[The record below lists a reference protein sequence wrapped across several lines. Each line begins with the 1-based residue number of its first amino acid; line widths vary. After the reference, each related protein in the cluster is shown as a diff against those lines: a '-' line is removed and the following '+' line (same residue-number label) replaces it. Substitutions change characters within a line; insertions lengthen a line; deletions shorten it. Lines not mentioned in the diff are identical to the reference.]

1 MAWTNSKIF
10 RQWIAD
16 IVNNDTAMDYL
27 ADTVKIA
34 LYGNG
39 ITPDNDVTAANSAF
53 NVGQWVTGGE
63 IFDAAEWPTGGQT
76 LGSKT
81 TSVAVADL
89 VTIDAADTASGS
101 SATLISVFGGLVYDD
116 TIATPVSKQGFCY
129 LYFGGTQSIT
139 DGTMTVVYNTAGLM
153 SFTL

>member
-1 MAWTNSKIF
+1 MAWTNSKVF

-39 ITPDNDVTAANSAF
+39 ITPDNDVTAANSAY

-63 IFDAAEWPTGGQT
+63 ITSSTDWPAGGQT

-89 VTIDAADTASGS
+89 VTIDAADAASGNN
-101 SATLISVFGGLVYDD
+101 ATLISVYGGLVYDD

-139 DGTMTVVYNTAGLM
+139 AGTMTVVFNTAGLM